1 MIFTACLSTFSL
13 WWCEGLRE
21 GGRSKCRQSRE
32 RVRSFPV
39 APAQAKRSGQQK
51 GRGGPRR
58 TASQSAAAAAAA
70 APPAP
75 ARRCSR
81 LAFTTHSLTRSALP
95 PLAFLLLPSR
105 TPSLA
110 SHRRTQSR
118 VARRPT
124 TRARLLAPHAALAL
138 PRRRGNGSTRG
149 DADRR

>member
-1 MIFTACLSTFSL
+1 VQA
-13 WWCEGLRE
+13 E
-21 GGRSKCRQSRE
+21 
-32 RVRSFPV
+32 VRSFPV
-39 APAQAKRSGQQK
+39 APAHAKRSGQQK

-58 TASQSAAAAAAA
+58 TASTASQPAAAAA

-81 LAFTTHSLTRSALP
+81 LAFTTHSLARSALH
-95 PLAFLLLPSR
+95 PLAFFLLPSR
-105 TPSLA
+105 SRTLLRSHRIA
-110 SHRRTQSR
+110 SHRRTQSK

-138 PRRRGNGSTRG
+138 RRRRRLAPPLPARCRPPRRRRRRDNGSTRG